1 MEWNN
6 ITVKG
11 FISDALRESAEETR
25 MSMISVDVGAEG
37 THEYASGISAGEVI
51 KNVHGRKS
59 GAVAALVNGV
69 ERDFSFELDSDC
81 SVETILGESE
91 AGLYILRHSCAHLLA
106 QAVVEMFPDAK
117 PTIGPPID
125 HGFYYDFHM
134 DPIGDAELR
143 ALEKKMNE
151 HVRANHQIIREELDN
166 DSLREMFSDN
176 KFKLEIMDDKIGHDV
191 GSSAYCQGDFIDLCR
206 GPHVPAT
213 SHLRWF
219 KLTSTSTAYWRADSK
234 RESLVR
240 IYGMCYAT
248 KEGLKERQRQIEEA
262 AKRDHKKIGKEM
274 ELYMIDEL
282 IGKGLPVWLPN
293 GEILKS
299 EIERYAVETEEAYG
313 YDRVT
318 TPVLAKQQ
326 LFECSGHLPHYADSM
341 YPPMEMD
348 DGTYYL
354 KAMNCPMHHL
364 VFRNKKRSYR
374 ELPIRIAEYGTVYR
388 NELSGTLAGLLRVR
402 MLSMNDAHIYCTL
415 DQVGDEV
422 RANVQMVNDYYR
434 TFGFENFHMRLSL
447 WDPENT
453 EKYIG
458 DAEIWESTQEHL
470 RSILVDLGIPFVEA
484 AGEAAFYGPKI
495 DIQFTT
501 ALGREESMSTIQLD
515 FAAKERFELSYKD
528 ENGEENDE
536 VFVIHRA
543 PLSTHERFVAFL
555 IEHWIGNF
563 PTWLSPVQ
571 VQVITISEKQREYA
585 GVVRDALAAAG
596 VRVRVDDSDATI
608 GKKIRMHRKMRP
620 AYMLI
625 LGEEEAAGRTVSIR
639 ARNGDQSNGV
649 ALDEFVAGIFA
660 EITNRER
667 ELALVAASE

>member
-1 MEWNN
+1 
-6 ITVKG
+6 
-11 FISDALRESAEETR
+11 
-25 MSMISVDVGAEG
+25 MSMITVNVGADG
-37 THEYASGISAGEVI
+37 AHEYASGISAGEVI
-51 KNVHGRKS
+51 LNVHGKRS
-59 GAVAALVNGV
+59 GAVAALIDGV
-69 ERDFSFELDSDC
+69 ERDFSFILDSDC
-81 SVETILGESE
+81 SLEPINGESE

-143 ALEKKMNE
+143 AIEKKMNQ
-151 HVRANHQIIREELDN
+151 HIRSNHTIIREEMDN
-166 DSLREMFSDN
+166 DSLREMFADN
-176 KFKLEIMDDKIGHDV
+176 KFKIEIMDDKIGHDV
-191 GSSAYCQGDFIDLCR
+191 GSSAYRQGDFIDLCR

-262 AKRDHKKIGKEM
+262 GKRDHKKIGKEM

-318 TPVLAKQQ
+318 TPVLAKQE
-326 LFECSGHLPHYADSM
+326 LFECSGHLPHYAEGM

-364 VFRNKKRSYR
+364 IFRNKKRSYR
-374 ELPIRIAEYGTVYR
+374 ELPLRIAEYGTVYR
-388 NELSGTLAGLLRVR
+388 NELSGTLSGLLRVR

-422 RANVQMVNDYYR
+422 RANVQMVSDYYR
-434 TFGFENFHMRLSL
+434 TFGFENFHFRLSL

-458 DAEIWESTQEHL
+458 EVSNWEATQNHL
-470 RSILVDLGIPFVEA
+470 RQILDEMKMPYVEA
-484 AGEAAFYGPKI
+484 VGEAAFYGPKI

-515 FAAKERFELSYKD
+515 FAAKDRFELSYKD
-528 ENGEENDE
+528 ENGEENGE

-555 IEHWIGNF
+555 TEHWIGNF

-585 GVVRDALAAAG
+585 GVVSEALAAAG

-625 LGEEEAAGRTVSIR
+625 LGEEEAADSTVSIR
-639 ARNGDQSNGV
+639 ARNGDQAKGV
-649 ALDEFVAGIFA
+649 ALDEFVASIFA

-667 ELALVAASE
+667 ELSLVPS

>member
-1 MEWNN
+1 
-6 ITVKG
+6 
-11 FISDALRESAEETR
+11 
-25 MSMISVDVGAEG
+25 MSMITVNVGADG
-37 THEYASGISAGEVI
+37 AHEYASGISAGEVI
-51 KNVHGRKS
+51 LNVHGKRS
-59 GAVAALVNGV
+59 GAVAALIDGV
-69 ERDFSFELDSDC
+69 ERDFSFILDSDC
-81 SVETILGESE
+81 SLEPINGESE

-134 DPIGDAELR
+134 DPIGDTELR
-143 ALEKKMNE
+143 AIEKKMNQ
-151 HVRANHQIIREELDN
+151 HIRSNHTIIREEMDN
-166 DSLREMFSDN
+166 DSLREMFADN
-176 KFKLEIMDDKIGHDV
+176 KFKIEIMDDKIGHDV
-191 GSSAYCQGDFIDLCR
+191 GSSAYRQGDFIDLCR

-248 KEGLKERQRQIEEA
+248 KDGLKERQRQIEEA
-262 AKRDHKKIGKEM
+262 GKRDHKKIGKEM

-318 TPVLAKQQ
+318 TPVLAKQE
-326 LFECSGHLPHYADSM
+326 LFECSGHLPHYAEGM

-364 VFRNKKRSYR
+364 IFRNKKRSYR
-374 ELPIRIAEYGTVYR
+374 ELPLRIAEYGTVYR
-388 NELSGTLAGLLRVR
+388 NELSGTLSGLLRVR

-422 RANVQMVNDYYR
+422 RANVQMVSDYYR
-434 TFGFENFHMRLSL
+434 TFGFENFHFRLSL

-458 DAEIWESTQEHL
+458 EVSNWEATQNHL
-470 RSILVDLGIPFVEA
+470 RQILDEMKMPYVEA
-484 AGEAAFYGPKI
+484 VGEAAFYGPKI

-515 FAAKERFELSYKD
+515 FAAKDRFELSYKD
-528 ENGEENDE
+528 ENGEENGE

-555 IEHWIGNF
+555 TEHWIGNF

-585 GVVRDALAAAG
+585 GVVSEALAAAG

-620 AYMLI
+620 DYMLI
-625 LGEEEAAGRTVSIR
+625 LGE
-639 ARNGDQSNGV
+639 
-649 ALDEFVAGIFA
+649 
-660 EITNRER
+660 
-667 ELALVAASE
+667 

>member
-1 MEWNN
+1 
-6 ITVKG
+6 
-11 FISDALRESAEETR
+11 
-25 MSMISVDVGAEG
+25 MSMITVDVGADG
-37 THEYASGISAGEVI
+37 AHEYASGITAGEVI
-51 KNVHGRKS
+51 LNVHGKRS

-69 ERDFSFELDSDC
+69 ERDFSHVLDSNC
-81 SVETILGESE
+81 SLEPIHGESGE
-91 AGLYILRHSCAHLLA
+91 GLYILRHSCAHLLA
-106 QAVVEMFPDAK
+106 QAVVEIFPDAK

-134 DPIGDAELR
+134 NPIGDEELQ
-143 ALEKKMNE
+143 AIEKKMNQ
-151 HVRANHQIIREELDN
+151 HIRANHAMIREEYDN
-166 DSLREMFSDN
+166 QTLREMFSDN

-191 GSSAYCQGDFIDLCR
+191 GSSAYRQGDFVDLCR
-206 GPHVPAT
+206 GPHVPST

-219 KLTSTSTAYWRADSK
+219 KLTSTSTAYWRADNN

-274 ELYMIDEL
+274 ELYMIDEM

-313 YDRVT
+313 YQRVT

-326 LFECSGHLPHYADSM
+326 LFECSGHLPHYAGSM

-364 VFRNKKRSYR
+364 VFNNKKRSYR
-374 ELPIRIAEYGTVYR
+374 ELPLRIAEYGTVYR
-388 NELSGTLAGLLRVR
+388 NELSGTLTGLLRVR

-415 DQVGDEV
+415 DQVAEEV

-434 TFGFENFHMRLSL
+434 TFGFENFHLRLSL
-447 WDPENT
+447 WDSEKT
-453 EKYIG
+453 EKYI
-458 DAEIWESTQEHL
+458 DQAENWKATQNHL
-470 RSILVDLGIPFVEA
+470 RAILKNIGVPFVEA
-484 AGEAAFYGPKI
+484 VGEAAFYGPKI
-495 DIQFTT
+495 DVQFTT
-501 ALGREESMSTIQLD
+501 ALGREESMATIQLD
-515 FAAKERFELSYKD
+515 FAAKDRFGLSYKD
-528 ENGEENDE
+528 ENGEENGE

-555 IEHWIGNF
+555 TEHWIGNF

-585 GVVRDALAAAG
+585 GEVRQALEAAG
-596 VRVRVDDSDATI
+596 VRVQVDDSDATI

-639 ARNGDQSNGV
+639 ARNGDQCNGV
-649 ALDEFVAGIFA
+649 PLDQFIADIFA
-660 EITNRER
+660 EITNRES
-667 ELALVAASE
+667 ALSLVPTSE